1 MASFTAHDL
10 KNLFCDRNSWTLVW
24 AWFLA
29 HSYPLEFLSF
39 AILLKR
45 IFIKKL
51 SVKNRNF
58 QRAFLHQVLVY
69 SICSFTKFYIFS
81 TQIFVE
87 QQPVANLL
95 PDDKIVVGQFFFLTE
110 FLSFSYYPFLISSL
124 LFLKKRLPVEY
135 LVRVRWYIAW
145 QGNIKS
151 RKEINIHQYAFF
163 LVLKTFQDRKF
174 MALPSEKN
182 EEYFTDSRIFCPT
195 KICFIS
201 YHRLFCG
208 KPKEKLFSK
217 LLKIFRKIS
226 VVGFGFVNFFS
237 LLLQ

>member
-39 AILLKR
+39 AILLIR

-58 QRAFLHQVLVY
+58 QRAFLHQALVY
-69 SICSFTKFYIFS
+69 SICSFKNSIFFPHRYLSNNSQWQTCCLMTK
-81 TQIFVE
+81 
-87 QQPVANLL
+87 LL
-95 PDDKIVVGQFFFLTE
+95 LGNFFFLTE

-163 LVLKTFQDRKF
+163 LVLNTFQDRKF

-226 VVGFGFVNFFS
+226 VVGFGFVKF
-237 LLLQ
+237 L

>member
-1 MASFTAHDL
+1 MVSFTEHDL

-29 HSYPLEFLSF
+29 NSYPLEFLSF
-39 AILLKR
+39 AILLKI

-58 QRAFLHQVLVY
+58 QWAFLHQALVY
-69 SICSFTKFYIFS
+69 NICSFTKFYIFS

-87 QQPVANLL
+87 QQPVTNLL
-95 PDDKIVVGQFFFLTE
+95 CDDKIAVGQFFFLTE

-124 LFLKKRLPVEY
+124 LFLEKRLPVEY

-151 RKEINIHQYAFF
+151 RKEINIHQYTFF
-163 LVLKTFQDRKF
+163 LVVNTFQVRKF
-174 MALPSEKN
+174 MALPSDKN
-182 EEYFTDSRIFCPT
+182 EEYFTVSRIFCPT

-201 YHRLFCG
+201 YHQLFCG
-208 KPKEKLFSK
+208 KSKEKLFSK

-226 VVGFGFVNFFS
+226 VVGFGFVKV
-237 LLLQ
+237 L